1 MNISI
6 LDLHKKQKIMFSPS
20 KYQKAIFDFIANDT
34 RNAVINAV
42 AGSGKTTT
50 IVKSLEQIPSN
61 KVIYFLAFNKAIVE
75 ELKTKVPSYVN
86 VSTLHSV
93 GAKALFASRKSSL
106 DDKKALSVIDFLK
119 PAWID
124 EDEELDEE
132 YGSRVK
138 KLVDLFR
145 VNLIQDEDELSL
157 CARKHDIEMLNG
169 ECRRAMDVVRHMN
182 MDKRRHDFVDMLY
195 IPAMDKGVRVPL
207 ADVIFIDECQDLN
220 KAQQVLIQKMLK
232 PEGRFIAVG
241 DPRQA
246 IYGFAGADVESFNN
260 LKGMP
265 HTVELPLSVNYR
277 CGKKIIELAKAIVPT
292 IEAHDGAEDGTVNES
307 ASFKEIQDGDMVL
320 CRNTAPLV
328 KMCLEF
334 IRDGKKAYVKGGD
347 IGKNLINLILRSKA
361 KTIDK
366 LERFM
371 NDQLEST
378 WKRLK
383 NKYPYLPEG
392 ELELE
397 PAYAILNEKKIVL
410 ETIVD
415 NQKVKTPKKLIEW
428 IEKLFTEEKAGVCF
442 STIHKS
448 KGLENERVFIIER
461 HLMPAKYAT
470 KDWQKEQESNLEY
483 VAYTRAKKLLAFV
496 ADWQFKPVKK

>member
-1 MNISI
+1 MPTHIPSQF
-6 LDLHKKQKIMFSPS
+6 QKDI
-20 KYQKAIFDFIANDT
+20 YDFISNDT

-50 IVKSLEQIPSN
+50 IVNALELISSD
-61 KVIYFLAFNKAIVE
+61 KIVYFLAFNKAIVE
-75 ELKTKVPSYVN
+75 ELKSRVPNYIN

-93 GAKALFASRKSSL
+93 GAKALFATRKSQL
-106 DDKKALSVIDFLK
+106 NDKKANGVIEFLK

-124 EDEELDEE
+124 EDSELDED
-132 YGSRVK
+132 YGQRVK

-145 VNLIQDEDELSL
+145 INLVQDEEELRIL
-157 CARKHDIEMLNG
+157 ARKHDVEILNG
-169 ECRRAMDVVRHMN
+169 ECKRAMDVVRHMN
-182 MDKRRHDFVDMLY
+182 IDKRYHDFVDMLY
-195 IPAMDKGVRVPL
+195 LPAMNNDIRLPK

-220 KAQQVLIQKMLK
+220 KSQQILVQKMLK
-232 PEGRFIAVG
+232 PDGRFVAVG

-265 HTVELPLSVNYR
+265 NTIELPLSVNYR
-277 CGKKIIELAKAIVPT
+277 CGKNIIELAKKIVPA
-292 IEAHDGAEDGTVNES
+292 IEAHDAAPDGVVNEN
-307 ASFKEIQDGDMVL
+307 ASFKDIKDSDMVL

-361 KTIDK
+361 KTIK
-366 LERFM
+366 GFETYM
-371 NDQLEST
+371 SNQLEIT

-383 NKYPYLPEG
+383 GKFPYMPEG

-415 NQKVKTPKKLIEW
+415 AQSIKSPKKLIEW
-428 IEKLFTEEKAGVCF
+428 IEKLFSDNQYGVCF

-461 HLMPAKYAT
+461 HLMPSKYAT
-470 KDWQKEQESNLEY
+470 KDWQKEQELNLEY
-483 VAYTRAKKLLAFV
+483 VAYTRAKNLLGFV
-496 ADWQFKPVKK
+496 MDWEFKPSSKNKKVKQP